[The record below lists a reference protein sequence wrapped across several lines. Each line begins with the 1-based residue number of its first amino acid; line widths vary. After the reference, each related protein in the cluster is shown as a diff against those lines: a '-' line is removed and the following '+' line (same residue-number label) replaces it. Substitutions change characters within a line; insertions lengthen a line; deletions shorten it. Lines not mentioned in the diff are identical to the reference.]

1 MVGQAREPSLI
12 EGVEVRNRFAEEV
25 EAVRQ
30 KTRLSC
36 KAAAMFFSVYER
48 GPAKNKEHRENLD
61 PILDVSER
69 VT

>member
-12 EGVEVRNRFAEEV
+12 EGVEVRDRFAGEV

-30 KTRLSC
+30 KTSLLSC

-48 GPAKNKEHRENLD
+48 VPVKNKNHRENLD
-61 PILDVSER
+61 PNR
-69 VT
+69 T